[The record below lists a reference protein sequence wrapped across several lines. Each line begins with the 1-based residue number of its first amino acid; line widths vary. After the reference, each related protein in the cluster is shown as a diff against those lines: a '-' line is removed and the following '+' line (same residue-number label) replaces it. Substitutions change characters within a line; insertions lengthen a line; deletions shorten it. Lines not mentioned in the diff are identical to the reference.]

1 MGDVL
6 EAELLDAFR
15 NGRVLDC
22 ADDGARRGV
31 DAALLRRCCL
41 ELRDQVDPH
50 GVRLKSAEVLGGL
63 DLTGLDVPFPLRFE
77 ACGFES
83 APRQQAELA
92 ADAGY
97 LDRVLDTGHA
107 RARRPGHACR
117 RARRARQWPTPI
129 RAACQPLLGRRR
141 YLGHYLGI

>member
-41 ELRDQVDPH
+41 ELRDQIDPH

-107 RARRPGHACR
+107 RARDAQATLADVHAALGNGLR
-117 RARRARQWPTPI
+117 QSARRVNLYS
-129 RAACQPLLGRRR
+129 AADGT
-141 YLGHYLGI
+141 